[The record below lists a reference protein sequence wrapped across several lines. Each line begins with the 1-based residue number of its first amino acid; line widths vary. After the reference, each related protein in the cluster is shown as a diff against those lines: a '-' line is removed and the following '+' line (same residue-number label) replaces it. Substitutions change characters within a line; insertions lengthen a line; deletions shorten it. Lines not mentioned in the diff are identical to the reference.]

1 MTSLPTG
8 PDLGELSDDELVEE
22 RDFLLRSL
30 EDLDDERGAGD
41 VDDGDYDVLKDG
53 YTARAAAVLKELDS
67 RRDGVDVVSGSEGA
81 VAEAGPVPWWRRRRA
96 IAAGAGVA
104 AFAIAAGVLVAHNAG
119 DRLPGQSASGS
130 APNNKVQQLLVQ
142 AGDDV
147 QKSDIKGALKSYH
160 DALQIDPRNVE
171 ALANEGWLVAIL
183 GNTANDRSLMD
194 QGLAS
199 IRKAE
204 QLDPSLASAH
214 FFAGSILLQDGDAKG
229 AVTEFQAYLDDDPSS
244 PQAALVRK
252 DLETAQ
258 ALAAG
263 KLPPGATPAPTTT
276 AAP

>member
-67 RRDGVDVVSGSEGA
+67 RRDGVDVVTGSDDRPPDPRPA
-81 VAEAGPVPWWRRRRA
+81 PWWKRRRA

-104 AFAIAAGVLVAHNAG
+104 AFAIVAGVLVAHSAG

-147 QKSDIKGALKSYH
+147 QKSDIKGALKAYH

-204 QLDPSLASAH
+204 QLDPSFASAH

-229 AVTEFQAYLDDDPSS
+229 AVTEFQAYLDEDPSS